1 MHFANRAKS
10 LSMSKK
16 QRVASIGTYTSRQL
30 ASAAAAS
37 YKIIFSCIEIDGKS
51 YETYARTFVVQ
62 TAQELSLVSPPAT
75 SFFWKDAEIDFDVGK
90 R

>member
-62 TAQELSLVSPPAT
+62 TAQELSLVSAT